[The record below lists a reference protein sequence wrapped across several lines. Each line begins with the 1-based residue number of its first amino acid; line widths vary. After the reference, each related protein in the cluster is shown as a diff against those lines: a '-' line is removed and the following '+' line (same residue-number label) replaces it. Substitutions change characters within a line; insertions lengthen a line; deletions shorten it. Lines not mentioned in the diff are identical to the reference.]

1 MKVLLADD
9 SELILERLKEV
20 LYSFEQVEVVASLKN
35 GNEALA
41 ALRLLKP
48 DLAIIDIR
56 MPGLSGLEV
65 LNRIRKENK
74 IIKVIIFTLY
84 SSDFYR
90 QLADLLG
97 ANYFLSKV
105 DDFDKITLIVSEM
118 ILKQD
123 KVKIE
128 RSIILRN

>member
-9 SELILERLKEV
+9 SGLILERLKEV

-65 LNRIRKENK
+65 LNQIRKENK
-74 IIKVIIFTLY
+74 TIKIIIFTLY
-84 SSDFYR
+84 SSDLYK

-97 ANYFLSKV
+97 ADYFFSKV
-105 DDFDKITLIVSEM
+105 DDFDRMALTVSEM
-118 ILKQD
+118 ILKLD
-123 KVKIE
+123 KDKTE
-128 RSIILRN
+128 RSLILKN

>member
-20 LYSFEQVEVVASLKN
+20 LYSFEQVEVVASVKN
-35 GNEALA
+35 GSEALA

-90 QLADLLG
+90 QLSDLLG

-105 DDFDKITLIVSEM
+105 DDFDKMALIVSEM

-123 KVKIE
+123 KDKIE

>member
-20 LYSFEQVEVVASLKN
+20 LYSFEQVEVVASVKN
-35 GNEALA
+35 GSEALA
-41 ALRLLKP
+41 AMRLLKP

-90 QLADLLG
+90 QLSDLLG

-105 DDFDKITLIVSEM
+105 DDFDKMALIVSEM

>member
-1 MKVLLADD
+1 VKVLLADD

-20 LYSFEQVEVVASLKN
+20 LYSFEQVEVVASVKN
-35 GNEALA
+35 GSEALA

-90 QLADLLG
+90 QLSDLLG

-105 DDFDKITLIVSEM
+105 DDFDKMALIVSEM

-123 KVKIE
+123 KDKIE